1 MKGPA
6 IVASVLGADY
16 ARLGHEVAEL
26 EAAGVDRIQWD
37 IMDGRFVPN
46 LSFGAD
52 VVAACR
58 PHATVP
64 FEAHLM
70 VEGPD
75 QWLQP
80 FAAAGCDT
88 VLVHL
93 EACRHLHRTLSR
105 IRTLGG
111 AVRGRAERRNA
122 PRGCPPRPRPGR
134 CAPRHDREPRLRRP
148 GLPGDHEVKV
158 AEARRLIARSGLA
171 TLIEVDGGISAATA
185 PRAWGES
192 LGGGFGHRRASR
204 GQAGGGGGAAPLL
217 PAGRRGALG
226 GEGGPLT
233 RTDGPGARLPT
244 RGADQNPADQAPARA
259 AVVAAVAS
267 WLEPGTLLGLGS
279 GRAVWALIE
288 MLKSRWAGRL
298 PRVVLASVATGT
310 APSRWTAPSPW
321 TWRSTGPTR
330 STAGST

>member
-1 MKGPA
+1 MKEPA
-6 IVASVLGADY
+6 IIASVLGADY

-70 VEGPD
+70 VEDPD

-88 VLVHL
+88 VLVHC

-105 IRTLGG
+105 IRELG
-111 AVRGRAERRNA
+111 VRSGVALNPATPLECVRHVLDQVDVLLVMTVN
-122 PRGCPPRPRPGR
+122 PGFGGQ
-134 CAPRHDREPRLRRP
+134 AYLETME
-148 GLPGDHEVKV
+148 GKI
-158 AEARRLIARSGLA
+158 AEARHLISSSGLP

-185 PRAWGES
+185 PRVWK
-192 LGGGFGHRRASR
+192 
-204 GQAGGGGGAAPLL
+204 AGAELL
-217 PAGRRGALG
+217 VAGSAILAHP
-226 GEGGPLT
+226 EGRP
-233 RTDGPGARLPT
+233 
-244 RGADQNPADQAPARA
+244 
-259 AVVAAVAS
+259 AAVAELRRS
-267 WLEPGTLLGLGS
+267 LQPDVQAPSEE
-279 GRAVWALIE
+279 RAV
-288 MLKSRWAGRL
+288 
-298 PRVVLASVATGT
+298 P
-310 APSRWTAPSPW
+310 
-321 TWRSTGPTR
+321 
-330 STAGST
+330 

>member
-70 VEGPD
+70 VEDPD

-88 VLVHL
+88 ILVHL

-105 IRTLGG
+105 IRTLGVRSG
-111 AVRGRAERRNA
+111 VALNPATPLEAVRHVLDQVDVLLVMTVN
-122 PRGCPPRPRPGR
+122 PGFGGQ
-134 CAPRHDREPRLRRP
+134 AYLETM
-148 GLPGDHEVKV
+148 EAKV

-171 TLIEVDGGISAATA
+171 TLIEVDGGISAAT
-185 PRAWGES
+185 
-192 LGGGFGHRRASR
+192 GGTH
-204 GQAGGGGGAAPLL
+204 
-217 PAGRRGALG
+217 
-226 GEGGPLT
+226 
-233 RTDGPGARLPT
+233 
-244 RGADQNPADQAPARA
+244 
-259 AVVAAVAS
+259 
-267 WLEPGTLLGLGS
+267 GT
-279 GRAVWALIE
+279 
-288 MLKSRWAGRL
+288 
-298 PRVVLASVATGT
+298 
-310 APSRWTAPSPW
+310 
-321 TWRSTGPTR
+321 
-330 STAGST
+330 